1 LSATPAFMPASLI
14 FAHSP
19 ALSSATNHQ
28 RAPPPSVAS
37 WRRAGGKRGA
47 TRKANA

>member
-28 RAPPPSVAS
+28 RAPPLRRVMAS
-37 WRRAGGKRGA
+37 RRGEERGD
-47 TRKANA
+47 